1 MIFALDGKLVKNC
14 ILFTLFE
21 HPPNLVQKPLPIL
34 VMDLLE
40 TCIIFTCIP
49 PQEGVE
55 SHLRGFLFKMF
66 QRCLG
71 KWFGLSCNDH
81 VCWILQCHW
90 NSWLACWLYQNGG
103 NLDCVVFL
111 WRNILIQSFK
121 LKQVWIKISFDNR
134 LNLLKIFVLLQR
146 FGLRQFKNLLLIQGW
161 L

>member
-1 MIFALDGKLVKNC
+1 MVAEGQCWDGSRFIFYHYGFILRVIFALDGKLIKNS

-66 QRCLG
+66 
-71 KWFGLSCNDH
+71 
-81 VCWILQCHW
+81 
-90 NSWLACWLYQNGG
+90 
-103 NLDCVVFL
+103 
-111 WRNILIQSFK
+111 
-121 LKQVWIKISFDNR
+121 
-134 LNLLKIFVLLQR
+134 
-146 FGLRQFKNLLLIQGW
+146 
-161 L
+161 